1 MKSLTIWILGLLFLG
16 GAVMAVA
23 RQGPPLLNQGER
35 MAQAAP
41 APQQPPLPPG
51 SGTPPPP
58 GPPGTA
64 PPPPGGPPVPPAA
77 LPPDFLQKAFQAVE
91 AAKAARTLFTP
102 GPVWIMKA
110 PAGEVVVKAAILYQ
124 GVAVGALEF
133 SPVDGVLLPKG
144 YKLRVYN
151 VSVSVEQV
159 RRELPGI
166 MARLQVL
173 NGAEYR
179 GPEACWVVPL
189 AVEGKIVAHL
199 KVYYDGVHVIPDY
212 PVDQEMRAYGR

>member
-1 MKSLTIWILGLLFLG
+1 M
-16 GAVMAVA
+16 
-23 RQGPPLLNQGER
+23 
-35 MAQAAP
+35 
-41 APQQPPLPPG
+41 
-51 SGTPPPP
+51 
-58 GPPGTA
+58 
-64 PPPPGGPPVPPAA
+64 PPAA

-159 RRELPGI
+159 KRELPGI
-166 MARLQVL
+166 IAKLQVL
-173 NGAEYR
+173 TGAEYR
-179 GPEACWVVPL
+179 EPEACWVVPL

-199 KVYYDGVHVIPDY
+199 KVYYDGVRVIPDY